1 MKKTAYYL
9 SPFVIVPII
18 FLIATLLENAEILKP
33 IVPYFMSTS
42 FLLFAVV
49 IGMLSPLK
57 VKFDCVMATLV
68 PFSVF
73 FALFIALLFDDGCDG
88 MPQFSLHHALNIEYY
103 RSWLPIVLA
112 MMAITFVFSFKPIK
126 QFIKNKI
133 FAKHSEKQT

>member
-33 IVPYFMSTS
+33 IVPYFMFAS

-57 VKFDCVMATLV
+57 VKFDCVMAALV

-112 MMAITFVFSFKPIK
+112 MMAITFVFSFKPIRTVL
-126 QFIKNKI
+126 KNKLTC
-133 FAKHSEKQT
+133 KKE

>member
-33 IVPYFMSTS
+33 IVPYFM
-42 FLLFAVV
+42 FALLFLYAVV

-57 VKFDCVMATLV
+57 VKFDCVMAALV

-88 MPQFSLHHALNIEYY
+88 MPQFSLHHALNIAQGFP
-103 RSWLPIVLA
+103 RFPLKVFPDNQMPLSHRPQMLHGQLLR
-112 MMAITFVFSFKPIK
+112 FQNKVFS
-126 QFIKNKI
+126 
-133 FAKHSEKQT
+133 